1 MDFRTCIFRHS
12 AWCCEGFW
20 WEELSAELEGLITL
34 CRELWHLA
42 PGVSELKERKQV
54 PVVQFLPSQRLH
66 QIYSFCEA
74 LQHWRHQH
82 QSGFGGESRIL
93 TSWEALLSASASN
106 ELFQGAPLQLM
117 LGVCS
122 CIISRGLAAR
132 ACQSLII
139 ESLLLSCILFSPAFH
154 LKCFPVNFCFKCWD
168 CWSGLG
174 LVLFFL
180 SLSTIWPKCHYHS
193 RFMYWNDHM
202 WTSFFRGWESS
213 LNVYSSQPV

>member
-1 MDFRTCIFRHS
+1 MNFRTCVFRHS

-34 CRELWHLA
+34 HRELWHLA
-42 PGVSELKERKQV
+42 PGVSEMEEQKQV
-54 PVVQFLPSQRLH
+54 PVVQFLLSQRLH
-66 QIYSFCEA
+66 QIYSFCGA

-132 ACQSLII
+132 ACRSLII
-139 ESLLLSCILFSPAFH
+139 GSLLLSCIL
-154 LKCFPVNFCFKCWD
+154 
-168 CWSGLG
+168 
-174 LVLFFL
+174 
-180 SLSTIWPKCHYHS
+180 
-193 RFMYWNDHM
+193 
-202 WTSFFRGWESS
+202 SFFPSISFEM
-213 LNVYSSQPV
+213 LPC